1 MTGKRLDLTPLRGL
15 VTSAGRGRHATAVD
29 TVVALLLM
37 LTSLGH
43 AFAAHGPGLLLLNA
57 ALVLPLALRRTAPF
71 PVFCVV
77 AAVAFVQWLTVSGGM
92 PSDVAVLLALHTVAV
107 HCRRAQ
113 TWLAYG
119 VCELG
124 ALLAAL
130 SWPGL
135 NHRYGDGVP
144 MGQTDVIVNTI
155 KVFLLFSGTVTT
167 ALVLGFNVR
176 ARRGRLASLE
186 QRALDLERQRDQ
198 QAALAVAEERSRIAR
213 EMHDIVTHNLSVMVA
228 LADGAVYANPHA
240 PERATAAMRQSAE
253 TGRQA
258 LTDMRRFL
266 GVLRAD
272 EPEALRH
279 PQPGIGQLEALV
291 RQVRAAGLPTEL
303 AVSGATEAVSPGA
316 QLTVYRVVQ
325 ESLTNTLK
333 HAAGA
338 TAARV
343 AVQVE
348 GASMTVEIS
357 DDGHSGA
364 VVSDG
369 EGHGLIGMRERAAAF
384 GGGLTAG
391 PGPGGRGWRVSA
403 TFDLAEPGLE
413 PAPAPIPATAPA
425 PAPAPAASP
434 EPEPAL
440 PDPARRPETAEL
452 EPA

>member
-1 MTGKRLDLTPLRGL
+1 MTVKRPDLTSLRGL
-15 VTSAGRGRHATAVD
+15 VTSAGSGRHVTAVD

-43 AFAAHGPGLLLLNA
+43 AFASHGPGLLVLNA
-57 ALVLPLALRRTAPF
+57 ALTLPLALRRTAPF

-77 AAVAFVQWLTVSGGM
+77 AGVAFVQWLTISGGM
-92 PSDVAVLLALHTVAV
+92 PSDFAVLLALHTVAV

-113 TWLAYG
+113 TWLAYA

-130 SWPGL
+130 SWPDL
-135 NHRYGDGVP
+135 SHHYPDGTP
-144 MGQTDVIVNTI
+144 LSQADVIGDTI

-176 ARRGRLASLE
+176 ARRGRLATLE

-291 RQVRAAGLPTEL
+291 RQVRAAGLPTGL
-303 AVSGATEAVSPGA
+303 SVSGATEGVSPGA
-316 QLTVYRVVQ
+316 QLTVYRLVQ

-338 TAARV
+338 SAAQV
-343 AVQVE
+343 AVEVD
-348 GASMTVEIS
+348 GTVMTVEVS
-357 DDGHSGA
+357 DDGHSTA
-364 VVSDG
+364 AASDG

-391 PGPGGRGWRVSA
+391 PRPGGRGWRVSA
-403 TFDLAEPGLE
+403 TFDLAEPV
-413 PAPAPIPATAPA
+413 PAPQPGPT
-425 PAPAPAASP
+425 P
-434 EPEPAL
+434 EPEPVAE
-440 PDPARRPETAEL
+440 PVAGPEPMAGPAPEPARRTEPAEL